1 MLLPRVVKR
10 PRRSRRHVSPGHSPI
25 NRPFRGPGNGVN
37 PTHHHHMCCG
47 GSTNTSPPPPS
58 LSYPRRASWS
68 RDLGGNRPFNSVP
81 HIVHVTQARMHE
93 PAKALLAKMSQG
105 CHRRWALPHRAGRA
119 QDALPGHPRTGP
131 QGAGT
136 GTMDHTVEASA
147 ERVRRHLRRPDAGR
161 GEPVGITCQKHRSSD
176 TPSTEGWRLQV
187 SLQPGCRRGCALV
200 MPKARV
206 TRRALTAFA
215 LVRARMPV
223 GRGDSVESQDI
234 PDRCLKTSRTS
245 WVNAVVGVESPSGDH
260 RRRRTTPCGLRGRRE
275 LRRRAVVGV
284 RAASPVAGRG

>member
-1 MLLPRVVKR
+1 MLLRVVKR

-131 QGAGT
+131 QRHGQARW
-136 GTMDHTVEASA
+136 TM
-147 ERVRRHLRRPDAGR
+147 PWK
-161 GEPVGITCQKHRSSD
+161 P
-176 TPSTEGWRLQV
+176 
-187 SLQPGCRRGCALV
+187 ALN
-200 MPKARV
+200 
-206 TRRALTAFA
+206 AFA
-215 LVRARMPV
+215 VTFA
-223 GRGDSVESQDI
+223 
-234 PDRCLKTSRTS
+234 DRS
-245 WVNAVVGVESPSGDH
+245 A
-260 RRRRTTPCGLRGRRE
+260 GRRE
-275 LRRRAVVGV
+275 
-284 RAASPVAGRG
+284 PVPHERQEHR